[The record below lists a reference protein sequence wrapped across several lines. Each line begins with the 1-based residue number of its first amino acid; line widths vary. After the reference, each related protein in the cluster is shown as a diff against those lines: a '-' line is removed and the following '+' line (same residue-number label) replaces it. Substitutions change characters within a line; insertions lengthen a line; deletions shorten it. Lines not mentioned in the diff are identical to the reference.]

1 MEGYNVANRQD
12 MFRFVDRLRDLS
24 RAIKNLLKKK
34 TLTVSINEKRYNVI
48 GKSGM
53 YHVVIDITDSTV
65 SVGDEVVIDVS
76 PLYVDSKIRRE
87 YI

>member
-1 MEGYNVANRQD
+1 MGNRQD
-12 MFRFVDRLRDLS
+12 MFRFVDRLRELS
-24 RAIKNLLKKK
+24 HAIKNLLKKR
-34 TLTVSINEKRYNVI
+34 TLTVSINNKRYNVI

-53 YHVVIDITDSTV
+53 YHLAIDVTNSDIKV
-65 SVGDEVVIDVS
+65 NDEVIIDVS

>member
-1 MEGYNVANRQD
+1 
-12 MFRFVDRLRDLS
+12 MFRFVDRLRELS
-24 RAIKNLLKKK
+24 HAIKNLLKKR
-34 TLTVSINEKRYNVI
+34 TLTVSINNKRYNVI

-53 YHVVIDITDSTV
+53 YHLAIDVTNSDIKV
-65 SVGDEVVIDVS
+65 NDEVIIDVS